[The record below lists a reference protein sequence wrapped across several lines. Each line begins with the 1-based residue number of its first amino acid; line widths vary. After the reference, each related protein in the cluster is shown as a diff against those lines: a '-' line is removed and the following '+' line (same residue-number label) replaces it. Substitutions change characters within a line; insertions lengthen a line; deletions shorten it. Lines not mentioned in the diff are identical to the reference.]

1 MPRLKRDEGV
11 IGPGDEEPGVDPVSL
26 LDVGVD
32 LGLQFRGVP
41 RGKILGIEARPGKEF
56 EGRLVLSGWPF
67 SPWFFCFFTFRLDK

>member
-32 LGLQFRGVP
+32 LGLQFRGLPHDV
-41 RGKILGIEARPGKEF
+41 RVHE
-56 EGRLVLSGWPF
+56 EGRLDLEQRGMAMQ
-67 SPWFFCFFTFRLDK
+67 